1 MPISQPTAPSHTPI
15 ITAHAINPSSQSIQ
29 PNAPP
34 TGASSSIYTAPSQ
47 TSSTNSSSSSSTNL
61 STIPQQNPSQIITL
75 PLSISSLSNPTI
87 QLASQQT
94 SSTQQIPI
102 TPPVSP
108 ICSPKSIPTSFL
120 FRKYAEIMLENKP
133 YEKKKITYSNKTKK
147 LCTSYILFTNGY
159 EKDCFEYINSINDEI
174 IMNGYKI
181 TKFDELYK
189 NIDNEN
195 TKKFVKNYFSSFY
208 LFLMSLITDC
218 YQDIVTKKTN
228 NKEFSKNLNKIVKNF
243 NGTPEKTAS
252 IITNIQNKYKKNNEY
267 RKFFTYLLNKL
278 YELRSI
284 TALYEHIQTL

>member
-1 MPISQPTAPSHTPI
+1 MQISQPTALAT
-15 ITAHAINPSSQSIQ
+15 NPPPQSIQ

-34 TGASSSIYTAPSQ
+34 NGALSSISTAQSQ
-47 TSSTNSSSSSSTNL
+47 TSSTIPPPNL
-61 STIPQQNPSQIITL
+61 SQIITL
-75 PLSISSLSNPTI
+75 PLSISSLPDPSI
-87 QLASQQT
+87 QLASSINPSQT
-94 SSTQQIPI
+94 SSISQPQRPI

-108 ICSPKSIPTSFL
+108 ICSPKSRPTSFP

-133 YEKKKITYSNKTKK
+133 YEKKKITYSNKTKE
-147 LCTSYILFTNGY
+147 LCRSYILFTNGY
-159 EKDCFEYINSINDEI
+159 EKDCFEYVNSINDEI

-181 TKFDELYK
+181 TKFDELYQ

-195 TKKFVKNYFSSFY
+195 TKKFVKDYFNSFY

-228 NKEFSKNLNKIVKNF
+228 NKEFSKNLNRLVKNF

-252 IITNIQNKYKKNNEY
+252 IITNIQNKYKKNDEY